1 MLLSRAKSLRTPS
14 NMLVVTL
21 ALFDFIQMLKTPVFI
36 INSFNE
42 GPIFGKLGCQ
52 IYGIL
57 GAYGGLGSS
66 MTNAA
71 IAFDRYRAIAN
82 PLDGKLSKN
91 TVLAMI
97 FFIWLYATPWAL
109 LPFFEIW
116 GRFVPG
122 GYRSAT

>member
-71 IAFDRYRAIAN
+71 IAFDRYRFHPLFIIQIHVALSSFHKIDPTVPSN
-82 PLDGKLSKN
+82 PLPTSAADLIQYQSCTIKN
-91 TVLAMI
+91 
-97 FFIWLYATPWAL
+97 
-109 LPFFEIW
+109 
-116 GRFVPG
+116 
-122 GYRSAT
+122 